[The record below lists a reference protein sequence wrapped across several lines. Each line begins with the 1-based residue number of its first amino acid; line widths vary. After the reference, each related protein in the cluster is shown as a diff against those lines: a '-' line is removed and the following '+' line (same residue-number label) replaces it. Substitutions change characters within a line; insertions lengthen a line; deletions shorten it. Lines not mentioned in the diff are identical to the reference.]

1 MVNVLDER
9 DNVRH
14 FHQRVVCYVQMFV
27 WQLDQRLISPL
38 DIRMKID
45 SYQAKQYKVSFRQ

>member
-14 FHQRVVCYVQMFV
+14 FHQRVVCYVQVFV